1 MANGTSIHRFLDN
14 LALFH
19 GLDTTALKRLAAGTA
34 VVDAS
39 KGATITRRGDP
50 CAGFHVLVF
59 GQVKLSVHTPRGD
72 EKVIEVLERGE
83 SFGESAMFAGTAY
96 RTTATALA
104 DSKLIYLSKEI
115 VMAELDREPRLARM
129 LIERLSRRVNRLLGN
144 VEDFVLRSGTERVA
158 NYLLTQLPERRR
170 SETPVITFGTRKGVI
185 ASQLNLTQEHFSRIL
200 HELVVAGLI
209 EVNGPAIRVLDPTGL
224 QNRVPG

>member
-1 MANGTSIHRFLDN
+1 MANGTSILRFLEN
-14 LALFH
+14 LALFRE
-19 GLDTTALKRLAAGTA
+19 LDGSALKRLAAGSA
-34 VVDAS
+34 VVEAPR
-39 KGATITRRGDP
+39 GATITRRGDP

-59 GQVKLSVHTPRGD
+59 GQVKMSVHTPRGD

-83 SFGESAMFAGTAY
+83 SFGESAMFVGTAY

-104 DSKLIYLSKEI
+104 DSKLLYLSKEI
-115 VMAELDREPRLARM
+115 VMAELEREPRLARM
-129 LIERLSRRVNRLLGN
+129 LIERLSRRVNRLLGS